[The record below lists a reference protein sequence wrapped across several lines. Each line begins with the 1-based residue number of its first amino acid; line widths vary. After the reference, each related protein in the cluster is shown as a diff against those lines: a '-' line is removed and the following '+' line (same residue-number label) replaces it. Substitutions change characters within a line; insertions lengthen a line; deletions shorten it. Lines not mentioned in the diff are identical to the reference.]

1 VADRRRGRGR
11 RFSRAI
17 RGDGLVARRH
27 RRRCVVSRV
36 ARVCAAVYH
45 PAGRGAPRGASANPS
60 PYREMKRVVALTVVA
75 VLAAAVR
82 DSMQGVVPADSVR
95 AALDRLIGSGGTP
108 R

>member
-1 VADRRRGRGR
+1 
-11 RFSRAI
+11 
-17 RGDGLVARRH
+17 
-27 RRRCVVSRV
+27 
-36 ARVCAAVYH
+36 
-45 PAGRGAPRGASANPS
+45 
-60 PYREMKRVVALTVVA
+60 MKRVVALTVVA